1 MVLKFTNYT
10 QSNKVKQSVSLY
22 SEISSIPINS
32 LYKIEE
38 ERDNEPLDLL
48 RFEERFLW
56 GREGISEINRKQ
68 RRKRRREWTFG

>member
-48 RFEERFLW
+48 RFEERFL
-56 GREGISEINRKQ
+56 
-68 RRKRRREWTFG
+68 